1 MASPPPKTLLQRH
14 RSKSMRRRMSL
25 IVGLCLLITGY
36 ALLAVSPNTPTDWV
50 MLRVVGGFALLFV
63 GFATAIS
70 PFLAGLVG
78 DDE

>member
-1 MASPPPKTLLQRH
+1 MASTEKQTLIQRH
-14 RSKSMRRRMSL
+14 RIKSMRRRVSL
-25 IVGLCLLITGY
+25 LVGLCLLFSGY
-36 ALLAVSPNTPTDWV
+36 ALLAVSPDTPTDWV
-50 MLRVVGGFALLFV
+50 MLRVVAGFVLLFV

>member
-1 MASPPPKTLLQRH
+1 MAPPPQKTLFQRH
-14 RSKSMRRRMSL
+14 RSKSVRRRL
-25 IVGLCLLITGY
+25 GLVAGLCLLITGY
-36 ALLAVSPNTPTDWV
+36 ALLAVSPDTPTDWV
-50 MLRVVGGFALLFV
+50 MFRVVAGFAFLFV

>member
-1 MASPPPKTLLQRH
+1 MASPPQNTLLQRH

>member
-1 MASPPPKTLLQRH
+1 MASPPQKTLLQRQ
-14 RSKSMRRRMSL
+14 RSKSVRRRVSL

-50 MLRVVGGFALLFV
+50 MLRVVGGGALLFV

>member
-1 MASPPPKTLLQRH
+1 MASPPQKTLLQRQ
-14 RSKSMRRRMSL
+14 RSKSVRRRVSL

-50 MLRVVGGFALLFV
+50 MLRVVGGVALLFV